1 MSDSIKHECGIAFIR
16 LLKPLAYYKEKYGET
31 LWGLNRMQ
39 LLMAKQINRGQ
50 DGAGLGV
57 IKLNPEFGNRYIA
70 RKRSNTK
77 NPVIDLFEEIQ
88 RSYIQLKPEQT
99 TDIETIKKFFP
110 YLGELYL
117 GHLRYGTHGGNS
129 IENLH
134 PFLRQNNW
142 MSRNLVLAGNHNLT
156 NVDELFKT
164 LIDLG
169 QQPKEISDNV
179 TMLEKIGHF
188 LDEENESIFRKY
200 KDQGLTNIEITDKI
214 KAELNLSNILKKSFK
229 ELDGGYNLVGLI
241 GHGDAF
247 TIRDPNGI
255 RPSFFYANDE
265 VVVSASE
272 RSAICTV
279 FDLKTEDIQELEPGQ
294 ALIVKHTGQWHTEQ
308 VLAPKEKLSCTF
320 ERIYFSKGNDKDIY
334 RERRELGRLLA
345 PMILKRLDYDVEN
358 SVFSYIPNTASTC
371 FYGLIDGVNEW
382 LDEFKI
388 KQILENKD
396 NLTTESLTNIFKNH
410 ARREKILLKDA
421 KLRTFITNDNDRIG
435 IVGSAY
441 DITYGSIQP
450 TDTLVI
456 VDDSIVRGTT
466 LKNSILSI
474 LKRLNPKKIII
485 VSSAPQ
491 IRYPDCYGID
501 MSRMNDFVAFR
512 AVLEILKDKG
522 MSGELNRIYQ
532 NCVEENK
539 KPIEQIENK
548 VKELYELMSEEE
560 ITSKIATITKPKEF
574 MPELEIIFQSIE
586 NLHKACPN
594 HHGDWYFSGNYPT
607 PGGNKVVNKAFI
619 YFMEGITQRAY

>member
-1 MSDSIKHECGIAFIR
+1 
-16 LLKPLAYYKEKYGET
+16 
-31 LWGLNRMQ
+31 
-39 LLMAKQINRGQ
+39 
-50 DGAGLGV
+50 
-57 IKLNPEFGNRYIA
+57 
-70 RKRSNTK
+70 
-77 NPVIDLFEEIQ
+77 
-88 RSYIQLKPEQT
+88 
-99 TDIETIKKFFP
+99 
-110 YLGELYL
+110 
-117 GHLRYGTHGGNS
+117 
-129 IENLH
+129 
-134 PFLRQNNW
+134 
-142 MSRNLVLAGNHNLT
+142 
-156 NVDELFKT
+156 
-164 LIDLG
+164 
-169 QQPKEISDNV
+169 
-179 TMLEKIGHF
+179 
-188 LDEENESIFRKY
+188 
-200 KDQGLTNIEITDKI
+200 
-214 KAELNLSNILKKSFK
+214 
-229 ELDGGYNLVGLI
+229 
-241 GHGDAF
+241 
-247 TIRDPNGI
+247 
-255 RPSFFYANDE
+255 
-265 VVVSASE
+265 
-272 RSAICTV
+272 
-279 FDLKTEDIQELEPGQ
+279 
-294 ALIVKHTGQWHTEQ
+294 LIVKHSGQWHTEQ
-308 VLAPKEKLSCTF
+308 VLAPKEKMSCTF

-421 KLRTFITNDNDRIG
+421 KLRTFITNDNDRVG

-522 MSGELNRIYQ
+522 MTGELNRIYQ

-574 MPELEIIFQSIE
+574 KPELEIIFQSIE
-586 NLHKACPN
+586 NLHNACPN